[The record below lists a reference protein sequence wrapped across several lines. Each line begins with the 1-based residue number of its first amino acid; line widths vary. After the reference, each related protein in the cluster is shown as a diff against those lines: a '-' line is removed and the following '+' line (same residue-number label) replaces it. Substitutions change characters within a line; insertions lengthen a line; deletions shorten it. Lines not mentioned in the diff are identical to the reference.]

1 MDLKYSRGRVYNG
14 PPVVQRAAA
23 LQDALRNDKAHA
35 ISDNLKGMKR
45 LSKVLI
51 VFKKSTF
58 QLQAVEH
65 REPRFLKLLE
75 EGNAGVAKVKLAH
88 DEHYETLEA
97 LEKEL
102 KKRNI
107 EYVSMA
113 RAELQDAVDQFD
125 MVISVGGDGTFLDA
139 SHAIYDV
146 PLLGVN
152 STRSTSFG
160 HFCLANFS
168 NIAEV
173 LDGIQSG
180 ELKTFP
186 LLRLEVVLNGSPIPE
201 LILNEVLVCHS
212 NPAGTSRY
220 FIELDNF
227 REEHRSSGVWIGTPS
242 GSTGS
247 LKSAGGVI
255 MPIIAQT
262 YQYKVREP
270 WTRPGQVF
278 ELVHGIVDRNKGMY
292 MTSNMRT
299 GALYIDGQHI
309 DYSFSLG
316 DSIVIRASRNDL
328 NAYVN
333 PNVNDCFLQE

>member
-1 MDLKYSRGRVYNG
+1 
-14 PPVVQRAAA
+14 
-23 LQDALRNDKAHA
+23 
-35 ISDNLKGMKR
+35 MKKLAR
-45 LSKVLI
+45 VLI

-113 RAELQDAVDQFD
+113 RADLQDSVDQFD

-139 SHAIYDV
+139 SHAIHNV

-168 NIAEV
+168 NIAAV
-173 LDGIQSG
+173 LDCIESG
-180 ELKTFP
+180 EITTFP
-186 LLRLEVVLNGSPIPE
+186 LLRLEIVLNGSPVPE
-201 LILNEVLVCHS
+201 LVLNEVLVCHS

-220 FIELDNF
+220 FIELDKT

-255 MPIIAQT
+255 MPIIDQQ

-278 ELVHGIVDRNKGMY
+278 DLVHGMVDRNKEMH

-299 GALYIDGQHI
+299 GAVYIDGQHI

-316 DSIVIRASRNDL
+316 DSIIIRASKSDL

-333 PNVNDCFLQE
+333 PNVNDIFLQE